1 MNCMR
6 IFILIL
12 MLAFPSN
19 RVASQES
26 YKFHEATP
34 LNLSSGERGYAK
46 LSLDERKL
54 PRGEISAVQYTFYNT
69 NGSFWVYNGFFNA
82 LIPLPGQ
89 LAIYDSNKEYI
100 GDLIRREGGSR
111 RGPGDADWLFLY
123 GGSLVGTNIGFRT
136 GYVPGTKYG
145 SMGNLLPAGRY
156 YLQLVLYKAFLST
169 NPSHLLGD
177 KPDFYKTF
185 DRSEGMR
192 SNAIQIEIVD

>member
-1 MNCMR
+1 MR
-6 IFILIL
+6 IIILIL
-12 MLAFPSN
+12 MLAFSSH

-46 LSLDERKL
+46 LSFDDGKPR
-54 PRGEISAVQYTFYNT
+54 RGERYIVEYSFYNT
-69 NGSFWVYNGFFNA
+69 SGSYWVYNCFFNR

-100 GDLIRREGGSR
+100 GDLLRFEGGSQK
-111 RGPGDADWLFLY
+111 GVADGDWLFLY
-123 GGSLVGTNIGFRT
+123 GGSHVGTNIGFRA
-136 GYVPGTKYG
+136 GYVPLTKFG
-145 SMGNLLPAGRY
+145 SMGSLLPAGRY
-156 YLQLVLYKAFLST
+156 YIQLILYKAFLST

-185 DRSEGMR
+185 DRSEVIR
-192 SNAIQIEIVD
+192 SNAIQIEIID